1 MPPELAT
8 AIAQGSIGQEF
19 TSGAS
24 GKLTFPATK
33 RGRGRPAGS
42 KTQGEDARE
51 GKSSGR
57 HPEPDMVERLRMA
70 ALDAIA
76 ARMPIAFRFLDDR
89 TLDKIEEDLDRRLST
104 ELSKERLSD

>member
-1 MPPELAT
+1 
-8 AIAQGSIGQEF
+8 
-19 TSGAS
+19 
-24 GKLTFPATK
+24 
-33 RGRGRPAGS
+33 
-42 KTQGEDARE
+42 
-51 GKSSGR
+51 
-57 HPEPDMVERLRMA
+57 MVERLRMA